1 MGTVS
6 TLKALY
12 TWDTANFSWGAFQC
26 TNETWDNFGIYS
38 HNRSDTHYISVGER
52 KRRDLGKCA
61 KEKIKPAERL
71 SRSLTT
77 LAGRENITT
86 QETYWDLI
94 NYLLKVVENASI
106 VDKNANSTAHAEN
119 ERVAIA
125 DNRTISLSSLT
136 LEQVAVIDQALRHAE
151 FHKGFDE
158 AVKAME
164 FHANHAETKAKEQT
178 SIKEYRRQ
186 DMKQGSREHVDFLE
200 TLRHIADMKRE
211 FAENVNA
218 AAGYATHY
226 TEKQQEEFHT
236 KDKKFH
242 AADCVLDDVA
252 VKKGAMDMDAFKI
265 LVNQP
270 AGYEHFIPYI
280 VGEYEYQKA
289 LVRLSIEAG
298 SAGAEPAVYDA
309 VIHVDIDDTVDR
321 GKTAITD
328 TSKATRI
335 HFSKH
340 YYTKPEV
347 AVALYSGNTKDG
359 AITPNITDIDKDDA
373 GYYFEVE
380 LLKDDYTRTTG
391 TISWQAVGY

>member
-1 MGTVS
+1 
-6 TLKALY
+6 
-12 TWDTANFSWGAFQC
+12 
-26 TNETWDNFGIYS
+26 
-38 HNRSDTHYISVGER
+38 
-52 KRRDLGKCA
+52 
-61 KEKIKPAERL
+61 
-71 SRSLTT
+71 
-77 LAGRENITT
+77 
-86 QETYWDLI
+86 
-94 NYLLKVVENASI
+94 
-106 VDKNANSTAHAEN
+106 
-119 ERVAIA
+119 
-125 DNRTISLSSLT
+125 
-136 LEQVAVIDQALRHAE
+136 
-151 FHKGFDE
+151 
-158 AVKAME
+158 ME
-164 FHANHAETKAKEQT
+164 VHANHAETKAKEQT

-186 DMKQGSREHVDFLE
+186 DMKQGSKEHVDFLE
-200 TLRHIADMKRE
+200 TLRHIANMKRE
-211 FAENVNA
+211 FAESVNA
-218 AAGYATHY
+218 GEGYAAHY
-226 TEKQQEEFHT
+226 TERQQEEFHT

-242 AADCVLDDVA
+242 AADGVLGDVA

-309 VIHVDIDDTVDR
+309 VIHVNIDDTVDR

>member
-12 TWDTANFSWGAFQC
+12 TWNTANFSWEAFQC

-52 KRRDLGKCA
+52 KRRDLGKCT

-71 SRSLTT
+71 SRSLAT

-86 QETYWDLI
+86 QEIYWDLI
-94 NYLLKVVENASI
+94 NYLLKVVENANI
-106 VDKNANSTAHAEN
+106 ADDNTNGTVHAEN

-125 DNRTISLSSLT
+125 DSRTISLSSLT
-136 LEQVAVIDQALRHAE
+136 LEQVAMIDQALRHAE

-178 SIKEYRRQ
+178 AIKEYRRQ
-186 DMKQGSREHVDFLE
+186 AMKQGSREHVDFLE
-200 TLRHIADMKRE
+200 TLRHIANMKRE
-211 FAENVNA
+211 FAESVNA
-218 AAGYATHY
+218 GDGYAAHY
-226 TEKQQEEFHT
+226 TEKQQEAFHT

-242 AADCVLDDVA
+242 AADGVLADVA

>member
-12 TWDTANFSWGAFQC
+12 TWNMANFSWEAFQC
-26 TNETWDNFGIYS
+26 TNETWDTFGIYS

-52 KRRDLGKCA
+52 KRRDLGKCT

-71 SRSLTT
+71 SRSLAT
-77 LAGRENITT
+77 LAGRESITT

-94 NYLLKVVENASI
+94 NYLLKVVENANI
-106 VDKNANSTAHAEN
+106 ADDNTNGTVHAEN

-125 DNRTISLSSLT
+125 DSRTINLSSLT
-136 LEQVAVIDQALRHAE
+136 LEQVAMIDQALRHAE

-164 FHANHAETKAKEQT
+164 FHTNHAETKAKEQT

-200 TLRHIADMKRE
+200 TLRHIANMKRE
-211 FAENVNA
+211 FAESVNA
-218 AAGYATHY
+218 GEDYAAHY
-226 TEKQQEEFHT
+226 TERQQEEFHI

-242 AADCVLDDVA
+242 AADGVLGDVA

-359 AITPNITDIDKDDA
+359 AITPNITDINKDDA

>member
-12 TWDTANFSWGAFQC
+12 TWDTANFSWEAFQC
-26 TNETWDNFGIYS
+26 KSETWDNFGVYS
-38 HNRSDTHYISVGER
+38 HDRSDTHYISVGER
-52 KRRDLGKCA
+52 KRRDLGKCT
-61 KEKIKPAERL
+61 KEKIKPTERL
-71 SRSLTT
+71 SRSLTA
-77 LAGRENITT
+77 LASRENITT

-94 NYLLKVVENASI
+94 NYLLKVVENANI
-106 VDKNANSTAHAEN
+106 ADNNTNSTAHAEN

-125 DNRTISLSSLT
+125 DSRTISLSSLT
-136 LEQVAVIDQALRHAE
+136 LEQLAMIDQALRHAE

-164 FHANHAETKAKEQT
+164 FHANHAETRAKEQT
-178 SIKEYRRQ
+178 AIKENRKQAITQ
-186 DMKQGSREHVDFLE
+186 DKREHVDFLE
-200 TLRHIADMKRE
+200 TLRSIANVKRK
-211 FAENVNA
+211 FAEGVNTDEV
-218 AAGYATHY
+218 YATHY
-226 TEKQQEEFHT
+226 TENEQEEFQA

-242 AADCVLDDVA
+242 AADGVFADVA

-298 SAGAEPAVYDA
+298 SSGAEPAVYDA

-359 AITPNITDIDKDDA
+359 AITPNITDINKDDA

>member
-12 TWDTANFSWGAFQC
+12 TWNTANFSWGAFQC
-26 TNETWDNFGIYS
+26 NNETWDSFGIYS
-38 HNRSDTHYISVGER
+38 HDRSDTHQISVGEK
-52 KRRDLGKCA
+52 KRRDLGKYTN
-61 KEKIKPAERL
+61 EKMKPAEQL
-71 SRSLTT
+71 LKGLNKST
-77 LAGRENITT
+77 GEKITT

-94 NYLLKVVENASI
+94 NYLLKVVENANI
-106 VDKNANSTAHAEN
+106 VDNNTNSTAHAEN

-125 DNRTISLSSLT
+125 DKRTISLNSLT
-136 LEQVAVIDQALRHAE
+136 LEQVAMIDQALRHAE
-151 FHKGFDE
+151 YHSGFDE
-158 AVKAME
+158 AIKTTG
-164 FHANHAETKAKEQT
+164 FHANHTETRAKEQT
-178 SIKEYRRQ
+178 AIKENRKQAIKQ
-186 DMKQGSREHVDFLE
+186 DKREHVDFLE
-200 TLRHIADMKRE
+200 TLRSIANMKRE
-211 FAENVNA
+211 FAEGVNTDEV
-218 AAGYATHY
+218 YATHY
-226 TEKQQEEFHT
+226 TEKQQEEINA

-242 AADCVLDDVA
+242 AVDGVLADVA

>member
-6 TLKALY
+6 TLKVLY
-12 TWDTANFSWGAFQC
+12 TWEKAKFKWGAVQC
-26 TNETWDNFGIYS
+26 VGETWKNFGIYS
-38 HNRSDTHYISVGER
+38 HDRSDTHSISIGEK
-52 KRRDLGKCA
+52 KRFGRTLYTCID
-61 KEKIKPAERL
+61 EKIKPSEQLLKGLNKSAMEK
-71 SRSLTT
+71 
-77 LAGRENITT
+77 IIT

-94 NYLLKVVENASI
+94 NYLLKVVENAKI
-106 VDKNANSTAHAEN
+106 ADNNTNSTAYIRTEF
-119 ERVAIA
+119 EKVIIA
-125 DNRTISLSSLT
+125 DKKTIRLSSLT
-136 LEQVAVIDQALRHAE
+136 LEQVAMIDQALRH
-151 FHKGFDE
+151 
-158 AVKAME
+158 V
-164 FHANHAETKAKEQT
+164 
-178 SIKEYRRQ
+178 EYHS
-186 DMKQGSREHVDFLE
+186 G
-200 TLRHIADMKRE
+200 
-211 FAENVNA
+211 FAENFNA
-218 AAGYATHY
+218 GEGYAAYY
-226 TEKQQEEFHT
+226 TERQQEEFHT

-242 AADCVLDDVA
+242 AADGVLADVA

-391 TISWQAVGY
+391 TISWQAIGY